1 MENFDFAKIM
11 ELAQKLALLL
21 EVLPPIEI
29 KPLRIKDKDY
39 IAILF
44 ERPKKPEA
52 KP

>member
-1 MENFDFAKIM
+1 M
-11 ELAQKLALLL
+11 ELAQKLGLLL

-39 IAILF
+39 IAILI
-44 ERPKKPEA
+44 ERPKKA